1 MATSISYTHTYCG
14 MGMRDANISP
24 GMRDDNSSPYIC
36 EIIYICEMG
45 KRDDNIHMKRYCN
58 VYVYV
63 YVYLCTSVYIGLCL
77 CVHICVL
84 IAGCFTICICEI
96 GLFLFSKANTN
107 TKYCHHTVHKSTAE
121 NPYSRCNFNYQ
132 AESCIWQGGRLG

>member
-1 MATSISYTHTYCG
+1 MATNISHTHTYCG

-58 VYVYV
+58 VYVYIWA
-63 YVYLCTSVYIGLCL
+63 SVYIGLCL
-77 CVHICVL
+77 CVHICIL
-84 IAGCFTICICEI
+84 IAGSFTICTCEV
-96 GLFLFSKANTN
+96 GLSFLPKVLPLHCTQKHN
-107 TKYCHHTVHKSTAE
+107 TKTS
-121 NPYSRCNFNYQ
+121 FN
-132 AESCIWQGGRLG
+132 

>member
-1 MATSISYTHTYCG
+1 
-14 MGMRDANISP
+14 MRDANISP

-77 CVHICVL
+77 CVHICIL

-96 GLFLFSKANTN
+96 GLFLFSKAVTN
-107 TKYCHHTVHKSTAE
+107 IGICLCVH
-121 NPYSRCNFNYQ
+121 
-132 AESCIWQGGRLG
+132 I

>member
-1 MATSISYTHTYCG
+1 MATHISHTHTYCG

-58 VYVYV
+58 VYVYIWA
-63 YVYLCTSVYIGLCL
+63 SVYIGLCL
-77 CVHICVL
+77 CVHICIL

-96 GLFLFSKANTN
+96 GLSLFSKAVTN
-107 TKYCHHTVHKSTAE
+107 TKYCHNCAKNTIQNRE
-121 NPYSRCNFNYQ
+121 SRCSCQVQ
-132 AESCIWQGGRLG
+132 ACTSQM

>member
-1 MATSISYTHTYCG
+1 
-14 MGMRDANISP
+14 MRDANISP

-63 YVYLCTSVYIGLCL
+63 YVYVYLYVYVYVYLWASVYIGLCL
-77 CVHICVL
+77 CVHICIL

-96 GLFLFSKANTN
+96 GLFLFFQLPNS
-107 TKYCHHTVHKSTAE
+107 S
-121 NPYSRCNFNYQ
+121 
-132 AESCIWQGGRLG
+132 

>member
-1 MATSISYTHTYCG
+1 MATDISHTHTFCG

-24 GMRDDNSSPYIC
+24 GMRYDNSSPYIC
-36 EIIYICEMG
+36 EIIYSCESG

-77 CVHICVL
+77 CVHICIL
-84 IAGCFTICICEI
+84 IAGCFAICICETRHRNVM
-96 GLFLFSKANTN
+96 GQVVKTQAQQFLPHPNQVLRTTPFQPSQT
-107 TKYCHHTVHKSTAE
+107 S
-121 NPYSRCNFNYQ
+121 
-132 AESCIWQGGRLG
+132 

>member
-1 MATSISYTHTYCG
+1 
-14 MGMRDANISP
+14 MRDANISP

-63 YVYLCTSVYIGLCL
+63 YVYVYLWASVYIGLCL
-77 CVHICVL
+77 CVHICIL
-84 IAGCFTICICEI
+84 IAGF
-96 GLFLFSKANTN
+96 F
-107 TKYCHHTVHKSTAE
+107 Y
-121 NPYSRCNFNYQ
+121 YMYM
-132 AESCIWQGGRLG
+132 

>member
-1 MATSISYTHTYCG
+1 MSRKEVSPWAKMATNISHTHTYCG

-58 VYVYV
+58 VYVYIWA
-63 YVYLCTSVYIGLCL
+63 SVYIGLCL
-77 CVHICVL
+77 CVHICIL
-84 IAGCFTICICEI
+84 IAGSFTICTCEV
-96 GLFLFSKANTN
+96 GLSFLPKVLPLHCTQKHN
-107 TKYCHHTVHKSTAE
+107 TKTS
-121 NPYSRCNFNYQ
+121 FN
-132 AESCIWQGGRLG
+132 

>member
-1 MATSISYTHTYCG
+1 MATNISHTHTYCG

-58 VYVYV
+58 VYVYIWA
-63 YVYLCTSVYIGLCL
+63 SVYIGLCL
-77 CVHICVL
+77 CVHICIL
-84 IAGCFTICICEI
+84 IAGFFII
-96 GLFLFSKANTN
+96 S
-107 TKYCHHTVHKSTAE
+107 YCQRVRQLALCSTFFYPATSHE
-121 NPYSRCNFNYQ
+121 ASDHMCHAQ
-132 AESCIWQGGRLG
+132 QH